1 MKFVN
6 NSVFRNMS
14 IKWKIL
20 SIAVISS
27 IGFIFY
33 LALNL
38 STSLENEQR
47 LESIENIYFPVLEK
61 ADHNLVQLGRM
72 SEVFKTAVSSGEE
85 DMLDTAEKIYQDMQ
99 KTTDEL
105 KALQPGST
113 DFFTDLKNN
122 LHNYFTVSK
131 SLSADMINGTADM
144 SKISQRVAKLQEG
157 QKTNKNLLENFRKDV
172 YKKFTNTLSESKK
185 VANDA
190 LMFGV
195 ITGLVIISL
204 MFITALIVTRTI
216 SNSLNN
222 VIVSLDKMS
231 TGTADLTARLDETS
245 KDEVGKLVTSFN
257 RFITKLQ
264 SIMVDVKGA
273 TENLGG
279 MSTKMQTIANEVD
292 QSMSEQEE
300 NTIQVATAITQMATT
315 VDEVA
320 THANAASEE
329 AHNALEQTNL
339 GKEVVQNTVNSMQSL
354 SEEVERVAD
363 VIHNLAEESDKI
375 GGVLDVIRGISEQTN
390 LLALNAAI
398 EAARAGEQGRGFAV
412 VADEVRT
419 LASRTQESTLEI
431 QTMIDL
437 LQKGS
442 ADAVKAMNDGKER
455 TKESVV
461 QAAEASE
468 TLVHIADSITRINDM
483 NTQIAG
489 ATEEQSAV
497 SHDIDVKTSAISQLA
512 ESTRNGTRQAAET
525 SAGLGSLASKLQE
538 LVGKYRT

>member
-1 MKFVN
+1 MKLVN

-20 SIAVISS
+20 SIAIISTM
-27 IGFIFY
+27 GFIFY

-38 STSLENEQR
+38 STSLENEKR

-113 DFFTDLKNN
+113 DFFANLKNN
-122 LHNYFTVSK
+122 LQHYFTVSK
-131 SLSADMINGTADM
+131 SLSTEMINDTADM
-144 SKISQRVAKLQEG
+144 SKIGERIAELQEG
-157 QKTNKNLLENFRKDV
+157 QKTNKKLLENFRKDV
-172 YKKFTNTLSESKK
+172 YKNFTSTLSKSKK

-190 LMFGV
+190 LLFGV

-204 MFITALIVTRTI
+204 MFITALIVTKTI

-245 KDEVGKLVTSFN
+245 KDEVGKLVSSFN
-257 RFITKLQ
+257 RFIAKLQ

-279 MSTKMQTIANEVD
+279 MSRKMQTIANDVD
-292 QSMSEQEE
+292 QSMSEHEE
-300 NTIQVATAITQMATT
+300 NTIQVATAITQMAAT
-315 VDEVA
+315 VGEVA
-320 THANAASEE
+320 EHANTASEE
-329 AHNALEQTNL
+329 AHNALKQTNQ

-468 TLVHIADSITRINDM
+468 TLIHIADSITRINDM

-512 ESTRNGTRQAAET
+512 ESTRSGTRQAAET
-525 SAGLGSLASKLQE
+525 SSGLGKLASTLQE